1 MAAKNNTVRQVRLP
15 DELVSDVDA
24 VFQELHISF
33 SEGVRL
39 FLTEVV
45 KQQKL
50 PFRPSQDSEDNLIKV
65 REKENAYLDQI
76 LGTGLSAEERLKR
89 AIFGPENGSEMSDE
103 QLKEWARN
111 IGLPDTL
118 STSTLE
124 ELFDSGLFPQ
134 NAFSGGVSVDLFSD
148 ELEDSEADE
157 NILTFAHIENIRS
170 NLDKVADKL
179 KARAISSYL
188 QNLHDDNVRI
198 AARVTK
204 DKEGV

>member
-45 KQQKL
+45 KQQNL

-148 ELEDSEADE
+148 ELEDSAADD

>member
-24 VFQELHISF
+24 VFQNLHISF

-50 PFRPSQDSEDNLIKV
+50 PFRPSQGSEDNLIEA

-89 AIFGPENGSEMSDE
+89 AIFGPENGAEMSDE
-103 QLKEWARN
+103 QLKDWASGV
-111 IGLPDTL
+111 GLPDSL
-118 STSTLE
+118 SASTLE

-134 NAFSGGVSVDLFSD
+134 NAFTGDVSVDLFSN
-148 ELEDSEADE
+148 ELEDSAADE

-179 KARAISSYL
+179 KAKAISSYL